1 MYRVHLTSGSF
12 HSTLNKAGQALIQK
26 QFNQLI
32 QLKDQWALVVVCP
45 SKNHDPNC
53 AEGHIGWFVGT
64 VHPWARSDTSSVMLW
79 LLSSIYFKWM
89 CLCADLCWECRE
101 SFLFQQQRDL
111 REYTQATI
119 YIRKVIEDKRV
130 KTFYLKLFTAAAL
143 TVSNSLSCHIYLPVR
158 RW

>member
-1 MYRVHLTSGSF
+1 
-12 HSTLNKAGQALIQK
+12 
-26 QFNQLI
+26 
-32 QLKDQWALVVVCP
+32 
-45 SKNHDPNC
+45 
-53 AEGHIGWFVGT
+53 
-64 VHPWARSDTSSVMLW
+64 MLW

-158 RW
+158 R